1 MRRISE
7 IRRENARA
15 LRDQAGSNK
24 AFAESVGVEPPA
36 ASRVLSARATR
47 NIGDEFARRIEQAF
61 QKEDGWL
68 DSRHEIQQPE
78 RTADETNVT
87 AFPSRASRE
96 YAADRAE
103 ENLETPPQLSG
114 KAPLLSWVQAG
125 AWTDTISSMID
136 DMDQEF
142 YPRPPNCGPDTFVLR
157 VRGESMMEV
166 YPAGTLIFVDPDI
179 QAMSGDDVI
188 VQCEEHGGAE
198 ATFKRYIEEPGQPPM
213 LKALNR
219 AWAQQYIPLSPQCRI
234 IGVVMAQMMLR
245 R

>member
-1 MRRISE
+1 MQRVSE

-24 AFAESVGVEPPA
+24 VFAECVGVEPPA
-36 ASRVLSARATR
+36 ASRVLSSKATR
-47 NIGDEFARRIEQAF
+47 NIGDDFARRIEAAF
-61 QKEDGWL
+61 GKEDGWL
-68 DSRHEIQQPE
+68 DSRHEQPSSH
-78 RTADETNVT
+78 DGNVI
-87 AFPSRASRE
+87 AMPSRSDNSVEQAPIM
-96 YAADRAE
+96 
-103 ENLETPPQLSG
+103 NG
-114 KAPLLSWVQAG
+114 MAPLLSWVQAG
-125 AWTDTISSMID
+125 AWTDTSASIID
-136 DMDQEF
+136 HGDQESF
-142 YPRPPNCGPDTFVLR
+142 PRPPNCGPSCFVLR

-166 YPAGTLIFVDPDI
+166 YPPGTLIFVDPDV

-188 VQCEEHGGAE
+188 VQCEEHGSAE

-219 AWAQQYIPLSPQCRI
+219 GWAQQYMTLGPHCRI

>member
-24 AFAESVGVEPPA
+24 AFAERVGVEPPA

-47 NIGDEFARRIEQAF
+47 NIGDEFARRIEHAF
-61 QKEDGWL
+61 SREDGWL
-68 DSRHEIQQPE
+68 DSHHATDR
-78 RTADETNVT
+78 
-87 AFPSRASRE
+87 SAS
-96 YAADRAE
+96 
-103 ENLETPPQLSG
+103 ENRVTPPASKSATQSLEAPPRLRG
-114 KAPLLSWVQAG
+114 EAPLLSWVQAG
-125 AWTDTISSMID
+125 VWTDTVSSPID
-136 DMDQEF
+136 DIDQES

-166 YPAGTLIFVDPDI
+166 YPAGTLIFVDPEVR
-179 QAMSGDDVI
+179 AMSGDDVI

-234 IGVVMAQMMLR
+234 IGVVMAQMLLR